1 MNVVHQLNL
10 RKPDK
15 RFDSLGR
22 VGSSDQYNTRLNKKN
37 KIKDILLR
45 NFFRKYPIGI
55 EVSDMEQIRIE
66 KEAAIQF
73 EEFVVKTGEI
83 NSKNLDTFEK
93 QVAYSLKLLRVAT
106 NHSQVQRSNN
116 MTSPVNRKFGA
127 PTGNNLRAQV

>member
-1 MNVVHQLNL
+1 MNVVQALNL

-15 RFDSLGR
+15 RFDSVGR
-22 VGSSDQYNTRLNKKN
+22 VGSSDYYNTRLIKKN
-37 KIKDILLR
+37 NIKDILVR

-66 KEAAIQF
+66 KEAALQF
-73 EEFVVKTGEI
+73 EEFVIKTGEI
-83 NSKNLDTFEK
+83 NSKNLDAFDK

-106 NHSQVQRSNN
+106 NHSQIPRSNN

-127 PTGNNLRAQV
+127 PTGNNLRV